1 LRGRCGRVGTR
12 VCPAPVI
19 ADECFDA
26 LEGAQGAV
34 AGEADVA
41 CVVAS
46 VMWEWAWLSAR
57 LGGPYDREASP
68 GRPIAGPQGTDV
80 HIYGTQEPGHRPIQ
94 CSIIRS

>member
-12 VCPAPVI
+12 VCPAPVV

-41 CVVAS
+41 CDDRFGDVGVGVVDFDG
-46 VMWEWAWLSAR
+46 V
-57 LGGPYDREASP
+57 
-68 GRPIAGPQGTDV
+68 AGPVAVGRLIAFDGAKDIPKNNFPRHTAV
-80 HIYGTQEPGHRPIQ
+80 TLR
-94 CSIIRS
+94 C